1 MPFLDELRLRLEH
14 EERITVG
21 NAFGGTTSATKT
33 SYSVTS
39 IRDLVCGQSNFIG
52 ETSIERSLNRAKNTF
67 ITPIFKTIIANLI
80 RASFLIELTN
90 LTVGSTKMKTR
101 WLPGLI
107 LMPQAGSFEPIRG
120 SFEPGNDPRAATFE
134 ECSKIFATILE
145 EVCNQSQSDSSIGNF
160 IKELNDSRRV
170 PYEFPFT
177 YCDPRAEPVHTS
189 ENVEWAVPGH
199 LTWLLK
205 ARLILDKAT
214 PEHLRVL
221 NEIKKAKIQVKVY
234 KTDRAL
240 TGKDKTNR
248 AKRWEVLA
256 GDFQHATLPQC
267 WSVEKKITT
276 DLVLFEGFPEEIKA
290 KFVNQN
296 LIVGDEPTTRC
307 PVTMEPLRFD
317 QLSAAILNHTHG
329 VSDYQ
334 IGHLH
339 PLKRGGV
346 HDGHNVCWQSADGNR
361 LQGPLSIEETNQ
373 LLDAIA
379 ARRQSLRQSFQA

>member
-1 MPFLDELRLRLEH
+1 MPFQEDLRQLLEK
-14 EERITVG
+14 EEKITVG
-21 NAFGGTTSATKT
+21 NAFGGNTKQT
-33 SYSVTS
+33 KGSYSVTG
-39 IRDLVCGQSNFIG
+39 IRDWICSQQQFLGN
-52 ETSIERSLNRAKNTF
+52 TRIEQTLRRASQ
-67 ITPIFKTIIANLI
+67 IFPTAIIKIIIANLI
-80 RASFLIELTN
+80 RTSFLIELTN

-101 WLPGLI
+101 WLPGRI
-107 LMPQAGSFEPIRG
+107 LMPQAGSFEPIKG

-134 ECSKIFATILE
+134 ECSEIFATILD
-145 EVCNQSQSDSSIGNF
+145 EVCNQSQNDASIGNF
-160 IKELNDSRRV
+160 LKELNDSRRV

-177 YCDPRAEPVHTS
+177 YSDPQAEPVHTS
-189 ENVEWAVPGH
+189 ENVAWSVPDQ

-205 ARLILDKAT
+205 ARKILDNVAA
-214 PEHLRVL
+214 EHAKVL
-221 NEIKKAKIQVKVY
+221 SEIKKAKIQVKVY

-267 WSVEKKITT
+267 WSVEKKLTA
-276 DLVLFEGFPEEIKA
+276 DLVLFEGFPEAIKA
-290 KFVNQN
+290 RFVEQN
-296 LIVGDEPTTRC
+296 LIVGDEPATKC
-307 PVTMEPLRFD
+307 PVTLEILRYD

-339 PLKRGGV
+339 PLKRGGA

-361 LQGPLSIEETNQ
+361 IQGPLSIEETNQ
-373 LLDAIA
+373 LLDAISG
-379 ARRQSLRQSFQA
+379 RRQAVHQ